1 MDRRG
6 DSLPRAGIPTPRKKQ
21 ILIFTIGIVIVL
33 GCACVTTQAVRLGAG
48 PLRPPVPDSKVIIY
62 RTADQVPGEYEEVAL
77 ITASGDSMWTEE
89 EEMYKEM
96 RKRAGKLGANALILD
111 AMSEPSSATKVVS
124 YVLLGI
130 GGERRGKALAIYILP
145 KE

>member
-1 MDRRG
+1 MEDHRMKKV
-6 DSLPRAGIPTPRKKQ
+6 SLFALGA
-21 ILIFTIGIVIVL
+21 VIAL
-33 GCACVTTQAVRLGAG
+33 GCGCVTTQAVRLGGG

-89 EEMYKEM
+89 ESMYKEM

-124 YVLLGI
+124 YVLLGV
-130 GGERRGKALAIYILP
+130 GGERRGKALAIFILP